1 MSKVFIVIF
10 KSLKS
15 LKSIK
20 NVVKETPIIINTTD
34 IENIQSKST
43 IVFNIFIFF
52 IISIFIALQIYKNYC
67 KTIIKYYLL
76 IINLLFKQKKTVLF
90 STVFLFFDITIKF

>member
-1 MSKVFIVIF
+1 MLFGLKSKVFIVIL

-20 NVVKETPIIINTTD
+20 NVVKETPIIINTTG

-52 IISIFIALQIYKNYC
+52 IIFIFIALQIYK
-67 KTIIKYYLL
+67 IIV
-76 IINLLFKQKKTVLF
+76 KQ
-90 STVFLFFDITIKF
+90 